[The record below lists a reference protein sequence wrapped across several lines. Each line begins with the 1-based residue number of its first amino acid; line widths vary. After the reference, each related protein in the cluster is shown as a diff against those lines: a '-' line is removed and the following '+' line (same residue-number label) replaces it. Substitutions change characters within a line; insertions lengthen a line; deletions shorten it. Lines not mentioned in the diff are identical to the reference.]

1 MTKPNQIALNHDPF
15 DPEEA
20 ERIADWLDIV
30 RTQLDGW
37 EALSSE
43 THSELSEA
51 LSFAEA
57 ALRRASVEAT
67 MSQALLTFFR
77 PN

>member
-1 MTKPNQIALNHDPF
+1 MAKANQIALKSDPL

-20 ERIADWLDIV
+20 ERLADWLDIV
-30 RTQLDGW
+30 RNQLSGLDS
-37 EALSSE
+37 LSSE
-43 THSELSEA
+43 THTELQES
-51 LSFAEA
+51 LSLAEA

>member
-1 MTKPNQIALNHDPF
+1 MTKPNQIALKHDPF

-43 THSELSEA
+43 THSELGEA
-51 LSFAEA
+51 LSLAEA

-67 MSQALLTFFR
+67 MSQALLT
-77 PN
+77 